1 MNWVFFMV
9 MTLIWA
15 AFATALVASPASL
28 DGAWQRF
35 QELPRPV
42 EAVVWLLVL
51 PWMIGLAIWESSWKS
66 RNVRLLVVTL
76 LGLGC
81 VVAAFNIA
89 LNPTG

>member
-9 MTLIWA
+9 
-15 AFATALVASPASL
+15 
-28 DGAWQRF
+28 
-35 QELPRPV
+35 
-42 EAVVWLLVL
+42 
-51 PWMIGLAIWESSWKS
+51 SWKS